1 MRIYHL
7 ESDSVLSEVSIF
19 LTKLEAKQFISYL
32 QDLIENP
39 TGNSASLNNE
49 SHTKEI
55 TLVVYDSNDTD
66 LKGFNERVKKIIL
79 EDK

>member
-1 MRIYHL
+1 MRIYNL

-19 LTKLEAKQFISYL
+19 LTKLEAKQLISYL

-39 TGNSASLNNE
+39 IGNSASLNNE
-49 SHTKEI
+49 SYTKEI